1 MFAAMYLTS
10 VLFGGMIVLGLC
22 GLALERQEKRQPC
35 RMEDGEQPTQQEIVQ
50 KKAC

>member
-22 GLALERQEKRQPC
+22 GLVLERQEKRQLC
-35 RMEDGEQPTQQEIVQ
+35 REREEERQLLQEMVQ